1 MSYIHKNIINV
12 DISQTSQVS
21 RFKSLNIAGMI
32 KMGAKTSYHKKN
44 KHVYLYVYAF
54 TKKLKQL

>member
-1 MSYIHKNIINV
+1 MSYIHKHIINV
-12 DISQTSQVS
+12 DISQPSQVS

-32 KMGAKTSYHKKN
+32 KMGAKTSYHKK
-44 KHVYLYVYAF
+44 KYVYLHVYAF

>member
-1 MSYIHKNIINV
+1 MSYIHKHIINV

-32 KMGAKTSYHKKN
+32 KMGAKTSYHKKKYMFIYMYMHLLRN
-44 KHVYLYVYAF
+44 
-54 TKKLKQL
+54 